1 VVGVVAVERE
11 QVFGRPRGG
20 ETGIAS

>member
-1 VVGVVAVERE
+1 VEGVEAVERE